1 MGYRG
6 NFVSVLALGL
16 LAAQSSKHP
25 AFELFSQDVTG
36 PAEAAAWDTLVKGV
50 DDGDA
55 KNRKTALAA
64 AGTIGPMKEALDM
77 VARGLQDKDREVRQV
92 AATTLGEMGSKEA
105 VPHLKAALD
114 DVPEVSFTAAK
125 ALWALGAQDESRDIF
140 EAVLAGERKDAP
152 GKMHNAMKDLKKR
165 LTPAQLALMGV
176 SEASGI
182 LGPASMGIDAAR
194 EAMKELKKDNGTPG
208 RAIAA
213 ETLAKDTDPY
223 SLILLMWSLGDS
235 NWAVRLSVAKA
246 LGDRGNQETIGK
258 LQPLL
263 KDDHHAV
270 RYMAAASIIKLNHG
284 KPASTGN

>member
-6 NFVSVLALGL
+6 NFGYLLALL
-16 LAAQSSKHP
+16 LVLPQSSKHP

-36 PAEAAAWDTLVKGV
+36 PAEAAAWDTLIKGV

-55 KNRKTALAA
+55 QNRKTALAA
-64 AGTIGPMKEALDM
+64 AGTICPMKEALEM
-77 VARGLQDKDREVRQV
+77 VARGHQDKDREVRQV
-92 AATTLGEMGSKEA
+92 AATTLGQMGSKEA
-105 VPHLKAALD
+105 IPHLKAALVD
-114 DVPEVSFTAAK
+114 APEVSFTAAK
-125 ALWALGAQDESRDIF
+125 ALWALGDEDDSRDIF

-165 LTPAQLALMGV
+165 LTPGQLALMGI

-182 LGPASMGIDAAR
+182 LGPASIGIDAAR
-194 EAMKELKKDNGTPG
+194 EAMKELKKGDGTPG

-246 LGDRGNQETIGK
+246 LGDRGNQETIPK

-284 KPASTGN
+284 KSASTGN